1 MTRFGPSLLALVLL
15 GVFVTGAGYVLRI
28 RAAAGAGMPEYS
40 IFSEESNGLAEV
52 ARKLERMGWRPAALT
67 RLPDPSVH
75 RGLLVFAEST
85 EQKSGFG
92 SGEGLSEAD
101 ARTLLNWVA
110 AGNTLLICS
119 RSNGEMA
126 RALDV
131 VVSSRGPEGDDT
143 PYALE
148 VNEAGNYTKSLDRI
162 EVEGHHGLLSAR
174 GLPLWEQDDRPAAVL
189 LRWGAGRVIFVA
201 DPSFLTARR
210 LHRGADNLIFLG
222 NVAALHAREG
232 RIYFDEYHHGIRA
245 GGGFW
250 GYLQQHGQQ
259 VAFLPILLLAAV
271 AIWRAAVRLGPAVA
285 TPQASGADAVDYASA
300 VARIFHRAGAR
311 RLLSRGL
318 ARGFLARLAS
328 HLHARPSALP
338 AELLA
343 GWRQR
348 HPKEPAKRLETLL
361 RAAARLRKGDVT
373 DAEMLAW
380 TRAFDEFQRD
390 DK

>member
-1 MTRFGPSLLALVLL
+1 MTRFGLWLLVLLLL

-52 ARKLERMGWRPAALT
+52 ARKSEQMGWRPVALT
-67 RLPDPSVH
+67 RLPNPGVH
-75 RGLLVFAEST
+75 RGLLVLVEST

-92 SGEGLSEAD
+92 PGEGLGEAD
-101 ARTLLNWVA
+101 ARTLSNWVA
-110 AGNTLLICS
+110 AGNTLLVCS

-131 VVSSRGPEGDDT
+131 VVSTRGPESDDT

-148 VNEAGNYTKSLDRI
+148 VNEAGNYTRSLDSI

-174 GLPLWEQDDRPAAVL
+174 GLPLWEQDDRPAAIL
-189 LRWGAGRVIFVA
+189 LRWGGGRVIFVA

-210 LHRGADNLIFLG
+210 LHRGADNLVFLG

-259 VAFLPILLLAAV
+259 VAFVPILLLAVVAV
-271 AIWRAAVRLGPAVA
+271 WAVAVRLGPAVA
-285 TPQASGADAVDYASA
+285 TPRAAGADAVDYASA
-300 VARIFHRAGAR
+300 VARIYHRAGAR

-318 ARGFLARLAS
+318 ARGFLGRLAS

-343 GWRQR
+343 AWRQR
-348 HPKEPAKRLETLL
+348 HPKKPAKRLQMLL
-361 RAAARLRKGDVT
+361 RAATRLRMGDVT
-373 DAEMLAW
+373 DAEMLTW
-380 TRAFDEFQRD
+380 TRAFDEFQKD